1 MNYLH
6 KTKHMLTMSVLT
18 VLMTG
23 TALATPQADA
33 DALLKDQNWA
43 EAMVAFEALLET
55 DTENAANYF
64 KLGRVRHH
72 MEDYTGA
79 RIAYEKAIEHNFQ
92 RLQTARYHLA
102 RTLISLDKQEKSLEQ
117 LEHIAESGRFSYRT
131 LQGTSEFETF
141 KGNPKFMKV
150 VATLTPCNT
159 PEYRQFS
166 FWLGEWDVKSAGAA
180 TSSATNSLT
189 SVHGGC
195 VMMEQYVAGAYSGMS
210 INFYDA
216 TTKKWHQTWSDNG
229 GGSLYLEGGLNT
241 NGSMVLSDENF
252 ETSKITGT
260 INKITWTL
268 NPDKSVQ
275 QLWENSTDGGK
286 TWATAFDGIYTKRA
300 LDEE

>member
-1 MNYLH
+1 MNYLR
-6 KTKHMLTMSVLT
+6 KTKHIAIMSTLTL
-18 VLMTG
+18 LMAG
-23 TALATPQADA
+23 TALATPQDDA
-33 DALLKDQNWA
+33 DAFLKDKNWA
-43 EAMVAFEALLET
+43 EATRAFEGLLET

-64 KLGRVRHH
+64 NLGRARHH
-72 MEDYTGA
+72 MEDYAGA
-79 RIAYEKAIEHNFQ
+79 RTAYEKSIEHNFQ

-102 RTLISLDKQEKSLEQ
+102 RALVSLNQQEKSLEQ
-117 LEHIAESGRFSYRT
+117 LEHIAGSGRFSYHT

-141 KGNPKFMKV
+141 KENPKFIKV
-150 VATLTPCNT
+150 IAILTPCNT

-166 FWLGEWDVKSAGAA
+166 FWLGEWDVKSAGAT

-195 VMMEQYVAGAYSGMS
+195 VMMEQYVAGTYSGMS

-216 TTKKWHQTWSDNG
+216 TTKKWHQTWSDNA
-229 GGSLYLEGGLNT
+229 GGSLYLEGHLKA

-275 QLWENSTDGGK
+275 QLWESSTDNGK
-286 TWATAFDGIYTKRA
+286 TWATAFDGIYTKQA
-300 LDEE
+300 LDK